1 MAPECNLKKILKG
14 FAAAAIILGLA
25 GAAVML
31 DTPPTALFGGKV
43 IGLLEDPVTS
53 GMFVSEDTDVFS
65 PGLPIGA
72 RFPSIRALY
81 MGQEITSIDQFMGER
96 GAVFVAVRSA
106 DW

>member
-14 FAAAAIILGLA
+14 FAAVAIILGLA

-31 DTPPTALFGGKV
+31 DTPPTRLFGGNV

-53 GMFVSEDTDVFS
+53 GMFISKDTDVFS

-72 RFPSIRALY
+72 QFPSIQALY
-81 MGQEITSIDQFMGER
+81 QGGEINSIDRFMGER

>member
-1 MAPECNLKKILKG
+1 MKKIIKG
-14 FAAAAIILGLA
+14 FATAVIILGLPF
-25 GAAVML
+25 AAIML
-31 DTPPTALFGGKV
+31 DTPPIKLFGGKV

-53 GMFVSEDTDVFS
+53 GMFVSEDTDGFS

-81 MGQEITSIDQFMGER
+81 MGQETTSIDRFMGER
-96 GAVFVAVRSA
+96 GAVLVAVRSA

>member
-1 MAPECNLKKILKG
+1 MKKILKG
-14 FAAAAIILGLA
+14 FAAVVIILGLPF
-25 GAAVML
+25 AAIML
-31 DTPPTALFGGKV
+31 DTPPTRLFDGKV
-43 IGLLEDPVTS
+43 IGLLEGPVTS

-81 MGQEITSIDQFMGER
+81 MGREISSIDRFMGER

>member
-1 MAPECNLKKILKG
+1 MKKILKA
-14 FAAAAIILGLA
+14 FVAVVIILGLPV
-25 GAAVML
+25 AAVML
-31 DTPPTALFGGKV
+31 DTPPVKLFGGKV
-43 IGLLEDPVTS
+43 IGLLEGPVTS
-53 GMFVSEDTDVFS
+53 GMFVSEDMDAFS

-81 MGQEITSIDQFMGER
+81 QGEEITSIDRFMGER

>member
-1 MAPECNLKKILKG
+1 MNKILKG
-14 FAAAAIILGLA
+14 FIAVVIILGLPC
-25 GAAVML
+25 AAVML
-31 DTPPTALFGGKV
+31 DTPPIKLFGGKV
-43 IGLLEDPVTS
+43 IGLLEGPVTS
-53 GMFVSEDTDVFS
+53 GMFVSEDTDTFS

-81 MGQEITSIDQFMGER
+81 QGQEINNIDQFMGAR

>member
-1 MAPECNLKKILKG
+1 MKKILKG
-14 FAAAAIILGLA
+14 FAVVVIILGLPF
-25 GAAVML
+25 AAVML
-31 DTPPTALFGGKV
+31 DTPPTKLFGGKV
-43 IGLLEDPVTS
+43 IGLLEAPVAS
-53 GMFVSEDTDVFS
+53 GMFVSEDTDTFS

-81 MGQEITSIDQFMGER
+81 QGQEINSINRFMDAR

>member
-1 MAPECNLKKILKG
+1 M
-14 FAAAAIILGLA
+14 IILGLPF
-25 GAAVML
+25 AAVML
-31 DTPPTALFGGKV
+31 DSPPIKLFGGKV

-53 GMFVSEDTDVFS
+53 GMFVSEDTDTFS

-72 RFPSIRALY
+72 RFPAIRALY
-81 MGQEITSIDQFMGER
+81 QGQEITSIDRFMGER

>member
-1 MAPECNLKKILKG
+1 MKKILKG
-14 FAAAAIILGLA
+14 FATVVVILGLPF
-25 GAAVML
+25 AAVML
-31 DTPPTALFGGKV
+31 DAPPIKLFGGKV
-43 IGLLEDPVTS
+43 IALLEDPVTS
-53 GMFVSEDTDVFS
+53 GMFVSEDTDGFS

-81 MGQEITSIDQFMGER
+81 RGEEITSIDRFMGER

>member
-1 MAPECNLKKILKG
+1 MKKILKG
-14 FAAAAIILGLA
+14 FAAVAIILGLPI
-25 GAAVML
+25 AAVML
-31 DTPPTALFGGKV
+31 DAPPIKLFGGKV

-53 GMFVSEDTDVFS
+53 GMFVSEDTDAFN

-72 RFPSIRALY
+72 RFPAIRALY

>member
-1 MAPECNLKKILKG
+1 MKKILKG
-14 FAAAAIILGLA
+14 FAAVVIILGLA

-31 DTPPTALFGGKV
+31 DTPPTRLFGGSV

-53 GMFVSEDTDVFS
+53 GMFVSEDTDGFS

-72 RFPSIRALY
+72 RFPSIQALY
-81 MGQEITSIDQFMGER
+81 QGREINSIDQFMGER

>member
-1 MAPECNLKKILKG
+1 MKKILKG
-14 FAAAAIILGLA
+14 FAAVVIILGLPF
-25 GAAVML
+25 AAIML
-31 DTPPTALFGGKV
+31 DTPPIKLFGGKV
-43 IGLLEDPVTS
+43 IGLLEDPLTS

-72 RFPSIRALY
+72 QFPSIRALY
-81 MGQEITSIDQFMGER
+81 QGGEINSIDRFMGER